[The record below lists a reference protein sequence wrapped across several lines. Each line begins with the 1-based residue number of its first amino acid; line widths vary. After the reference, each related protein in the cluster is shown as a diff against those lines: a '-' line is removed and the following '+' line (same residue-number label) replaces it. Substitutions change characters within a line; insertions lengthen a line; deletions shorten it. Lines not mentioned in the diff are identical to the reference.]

1 MKYIQVHEG
10 SYSKSRKVE
19 DVIHQGKHF
28 SVKLPVLIV
37 PLVTFSN
44 KIQKT

>member
-1 MKYIQVHEG
+1 MKGPIQKEG
-10 SYSKSRKVE
+10 RLK

-28 SVKLPVLIV
+28 SVKLPVLNV
-37 PLVTFSN
+37 THVTFSN